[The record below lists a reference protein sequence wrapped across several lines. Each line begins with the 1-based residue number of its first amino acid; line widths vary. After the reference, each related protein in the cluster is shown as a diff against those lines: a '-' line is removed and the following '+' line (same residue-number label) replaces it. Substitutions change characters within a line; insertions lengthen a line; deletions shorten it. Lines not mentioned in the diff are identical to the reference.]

1 MRKFEFLLGL
11 LLALLKAIVVLQTP
25 TGPDILHCPPCT
37 QHKKRQNREDRSVR
51 HTNEA
56 ATPWT
61 YGSTCAALRPCEY
74 LGRAR
79 RASATTSPNR
89 CAPFGAIEAVAA
101 CPLCRTSWFVFR
113 AAASAAS
120 ALRGPPAVLIGQYG
134 CVSCGGIPHSRQSQ
148 W

>member
-1 MRKFEFLLGL
+1 MQCLCSENWLKGMRKFEFLLGL

-56 ATPWT
+56 ATPGT
-61 YGSTCAALRPCEY
+61 YGSTCTALRPVPVP
-74 LGRAR
+74 RAR

-101 CPLCRTSWFVFR
+101 CPLLQTVVVRLQGRGQRC
-113 AAASAAS
+113 
-120 ALRGPPAVLIGQYG
+120 LRVPPAALIGQYG
-134 CVSCGGIPHSRQSQ
+134 CV
-148 W
+148 